1 MVRIR
6 LKRIG
11 SRGKPFY
18 RFVVTDQRVA
28 NSGKFIEQVGWYNPL
43 TDPSSVNIK
52 SERVLHWLKNGAQP
66 SKSVAQLL
74 RKQGLI
80 TEK

>member
-18 RFVVTDQRVA
+18 RLVVTDQRVA
-28 NSGKFIEQVGWYNPL
+28 NSGKSIEQIGWYNPL
-43 TDPSSVNIK
+43 TEPSSVKIN
-52 SERVLHWLKNGAQP
+52 SERALYWLKNGAQP
-66 SKSVAQLL
+66 SETVARLL
-74 RKQGLI
+74 KNEGI
-80 TEK
+80 KTEK